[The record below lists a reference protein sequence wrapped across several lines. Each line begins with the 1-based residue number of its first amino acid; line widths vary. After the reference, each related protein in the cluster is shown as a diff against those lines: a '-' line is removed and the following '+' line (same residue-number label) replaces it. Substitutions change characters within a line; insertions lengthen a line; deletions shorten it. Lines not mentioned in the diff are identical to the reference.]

1 MKINRRNVS
10 AIFLILGMVFLAVG
24 FGTHNNIF
32 TWAAIAF
39 IVISLAVG
47 RGRVK
52 PRRK

>member
-47 RGRVK
+47 GGRVK